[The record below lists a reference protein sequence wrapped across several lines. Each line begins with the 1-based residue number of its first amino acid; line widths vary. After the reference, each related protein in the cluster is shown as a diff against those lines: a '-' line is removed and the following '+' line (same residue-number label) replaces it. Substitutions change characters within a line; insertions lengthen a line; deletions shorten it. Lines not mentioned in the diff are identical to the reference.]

1 MVRYNYLPM
10 FAVGTNSDF
19 FFALPL
25 TTTTDAVDSELDA
38 IKEDLA
44 TTVLIEF
51 MEPYVA
57 GNYGAIDPNNMY
69 DQLLS
74 DISQYQDDDRMLVL
88 MNSMSAAI
96 SSRYLYSRLITAEHE
111 KELCNTSKGELNARI
126 SQLEHELK
134 VAKGQI
140 EDMKQVDT
148 KIEAKLSIQ
157 SVEIL
162 PMIAQVN
169 IVMGWYYYM
178 NGYEPLKPIDPL
190 KYLDAKL
197 LVVEY
202 GDRIDAVTGR
212 YGAYDELMRRLIAD
226 KAAREAAE
234 AAEAAAAT

>member
-10 FAVGTNSDF
+10 FSVGTNSDF
-19 FFALPL
+19 FFAMPL
-25 TTTTDAVDSELDA
+25 TTTEDGIDSEIDG

-74 DISQYQDDDRMLVL
+74 DIAQYQDDDRMLVL

-96 SSRYLYSRLITAEHE
+96 SSRYLYSRLITSENE
-111 KELCNTSKGELNARI
+111 KAQCNTSKGVLNDRI
-126 SQLEHELK
+126 AQLEQELK
-134 VAKGQI
+134 VAKGQV
-140 EDMKQVDT
+140 EDMKQVET

-178 NGYEPLKPIDPL
+178 NGYDPLKPIDPL
-190 KYLDAKL
+190 RYLDAKMM
-197 LVVEY
+197 VVEY
-202 GDRIDAVTGR
+202 GDRVDEVTGR

-234 AAEAAAAT
+234 AAEAS